1 MVEVGRRRDE
11 ALDVGRV
18 KEGFFATRLC
28 KGTEGHDW
36 RGLWGSVKGFCLV
49 RFISYWK
56 NLSISYYVRKEPA
69 DIKLQEEVNWTLS
82 KVNKICS

>member
-18 KEGFFATRLC
+18 KEGFFAARLC

-49 RFISYWK
+49 RFYKLLEEFEHFILCKKGASSY
-56 NLSISYYVRKEPA
+56 
-69 DIKLQEEVNWTLS
+69 
-82 KVNKICS
+82 